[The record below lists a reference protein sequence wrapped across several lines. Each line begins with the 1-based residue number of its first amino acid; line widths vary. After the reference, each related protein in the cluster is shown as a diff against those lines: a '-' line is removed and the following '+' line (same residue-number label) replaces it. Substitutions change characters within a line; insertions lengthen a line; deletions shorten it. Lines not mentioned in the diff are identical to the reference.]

1 MGVAA
6 KLGILGGTFD
16 PVHVGHLAIAEDART
31 SLHLD
36 EVSFVPA
43 GRPWFKEGDPVTDPQ
58 HRLAMVELAIRTNPR
73 FSVSTVDVERP
84 GPTYTIDTLTELAA
98 ERGGDTEL
106 YLLLGVDAL
115 AEVHRWRDPAAV
127 FAKAT
132 VVGVGRPG
140 SDEFDPESL
149 EAISHGAAES
159 LVILAGPGID
169 VSGIEIRRRVANGQ
183 SIRYLVPDAVEEY
196 IRRHGLYRP

>member
-31 SLHLD
+31 SLALD

-43 GRPWFKEGDPVTDPQ
+43 GRPWFKEASPVTDPQ
-58 HRLAMVELAIRTNPR
+58 HRVAMVELAIRTNPG
-73 FSVSTVDVERP
+73 FSVSIVDVERP
-84 GPTYTIDTLTELAA
+84 GPTYMVDTLTELAA
-98 ERGGDTEL
+98 ERGVDTEL

-115 AEVHRWRDPAAV
+115 AEIHRWREPAAV

-132 VVGVGRPG
+132 VVSVGRPG
-140 SDEFDPESL
+140 SDEFDPGSL
-149 EAISHGAAES
+149 EAISPGASES
-159 LVILAGPGID
+159 LVTLAGPGID

-183 SIRYLVPDAVEEY
+183 SIRYLVPDAAEDY
-196 IRRHGLYRP
+196 IRRHRLYRL